1 MQTGGVDLYLY
12 SNTFDDS
19 KTAIA
24 IGNGTS
30 PDVGSSIHG
39 FGNHFENAS
48 WAKTGDTAEYI
59 IVNLATPLEQGPF
72 IELYGGQFLN
82 DTHNGTLPQF
92 IDFSNGDTLV
102 IDGVEFSSPYQSVSQ
117 LVADNATNPSPSVF
131 MNPVVRNPPTT
142 DCTGCNGGRFY
153 DMPVRAVGLSAAST
167 HNVNWT
173 FGNNVTVNG
182 TLSKAA
188 GSFTI
193 DHPLYPST
201 KLLSHSFVESPDMMN
216 VYSGNITTNKRGLAT
231 VRLPEYFQALNRDFR
246 YQLTVLGGFSR
257 ATVLR
262 KIENN
267 HFVIKTS
274 TPSAE
279 VSWQVTAVR
288 QDAYANAHRIRVE
301 EEKSAH
307 DQGSYLHPEL
317 FSGSS
322 GGQTD
327 PDATPKP

>member
-1 MQTGGVDLYLY
+1 
-12 SNTFDDS
+12 
-19 KTAIA
+19 
-24 IGNGTS
+24 
-30 PDVGSSIHG
+30 
-39 FGNHFENAS
+39 
-48 WAKTGDTAEYI
+48 
-59 IVNLATPLEQGPF
+59 
-72 IELYGGQFLN
+72 
-82 DTHNGTLPQF
+82 
-92 IDFSNGDTLV
+92 
-102 IDGVEFSSPYQSVSQ
+102 
-117 LVADNATNPSPSVF
+117 
-131 MNPVVRNPPTT
+131 
-142 DCTGCNGGRFY
+142 
-153 DMPVRAVGLSAAST
+153 MPVRAVGLSAAST